1 MACVRGIGLS
11 GSSVE
16 SFCKFLAVYMR
27 GCGCAVKY
35 YEIFRRRNDE
45 VLIDKAMKTG
55 MGL

>member
-1 MACVRGIGLS
+1 MARVRGIGLS

-16 SFCKFLAVYMR
+16 SFCRFLAVYMR

-35 YEIFRRRNDE
+35 YEISRRRNDE

-55 MGL
+55 TGL